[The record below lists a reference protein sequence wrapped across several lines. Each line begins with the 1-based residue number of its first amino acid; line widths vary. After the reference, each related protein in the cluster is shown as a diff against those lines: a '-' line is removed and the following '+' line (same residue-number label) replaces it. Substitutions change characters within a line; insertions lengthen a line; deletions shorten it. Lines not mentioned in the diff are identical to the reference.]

1 MHYILTSAQSQI
13 KVDSI
18 FSNYRIQ
25 SNAQNE
31 ITLLVPSDAML
42 SALRSA
48 SSSSS
53 TASTSTSSGAMT
65 TEDVTMKLAKK
76 HDVAVLSLEISGMS
90 RSGRRVNV
98 AHDVRIEVMKPADV
112 AKITEPRCPEPD
124 VRALCCV
131 AGASRTGRNA
141 MLIS

>member
-1 MHYILTSAQSQI
+1 MQFTDQRQI

-31 ITLLVPSDAML
+31 ITLLIPTDAL
-42 SALRSA
+42 IAALRSA
-48 SSSSS
+48 SCSGGAPASS
-53 TASTSTSSGAMT
+53 AMT

-76 HDVAVLSLEISGMS
+76 NDVAVLSFEISGMS

-112 AKITEPRCPEPD
+112 ARIEEPRCPEPD
-124 VRALCCV
+124 VC
-131 AGASRTGRNA
+131 
-141 MLIS
+141 